1 MDFRVDAKGKYYTT
15 HVSKQSVDVT
25 VRVQDSIIQG
35 TLHLAPDNRLKDEL
49 NTSETFL
56 AITNAQIW
64 EVNGAQPLYAT
75 QVLMINKDQIAW
87 IFPREKTGIEPENDA

>member
-15 HVSKQSVDVT
+15 HVSKQSVEVT
-25 VRVQDSIIQG
+25 ARVQDSIIQG

-49 NTSETFL
+49 NSGEIFL
-56 AITNAQIW
+56 AITNAQVW
-64 EVNGAQPLYAT
+64 QVNGAEPLYST

-87 IFPREKTGIEPENDA
+87 IFPREKTETEPENAA

>member
-1 MDFRVDAKGKYYTT
+1 M
-15 HVSKQSVDVT
+15 
-25 VRVQDSIIQG
+25 
-35 TLHLAPDNRLKDEL
+35 L
-49 NTSETFL
+49 L